1 MSNTGINT
9 KTELVKE
16 KTGVWHYSSILLK
29 NGGIKNTGRNQYILM
44 LWLKE
49 KNKQII
55 QNDYIIKN
63 SNIEIPASKNDLLKI
78 ICVQL
83 KINQTSTEYYNL
95 MECSHEKDGA
105 IEVAKYIVDEIKTN
119 IKSKEAAEIY
129 DYLDYKIYIEK
140 YYNKNTLA
148 PPPDP
153 IVIKEIGV
161 AKWIAMV
168 DTGKPWDH
176 KPKITNR
183 FKVVAVERY
192 TELGN
197 YTRSH
202 YHKYHYHDYYFD
214 VWSNIHFGFVGKYCE
229 FSDSFLLFGSNTQQ
243 MITNL
248 KNLDFFQG
256 DTPADKVSI
265 QLGINLYYTYKD
277 KIEEL
282 NYQTVLDELEK
293 LPSVGKSRLLHYCFD
308 MSEKRITY
316 L

>member
-44 LWLKE
+44 LWLNE

-63 SNIEIPASKNDLLKI
+63 SNIEIPASKNNLLKI

-183 FKVVAVERY
+183 FKAVTVERY

-214 VWSNIHFGFVGKYCE
+214 VRFNIHFGFVGKYCG
-229 FSDSFLLFGSNTQQ
+229 FSDSFLLFGSTTQQ

-248 KNLDFFQG
+248 TNLDFFQG

>member
-1 MSNTGINT
+1 
-9 KTELVKE
+9 
-16 KTGVWHYSSILLK
+16 
-29 NGGIKNTGRNQYILM
+29 M

-119 IKSKEAAEIY
+119 IKSKEASEIY
-129 DYLDYKIYIEK
+129 GYLDYKIYIEK

-161 AKWIAMV
+161 AKWITMV

-183 FKVVAVERY
+183 FKAVAVERY

-214 VWSNIHFGFVGKYCE
+214 VWSNIHFGFVGKYCG

-282 NYQTVLDELEK
+282 NYQVILDELEK

>member
-16 KTGVWHYSSILLK
+16 KMGVWHYSSILLK
-29 NGGIKNTGRNQYILM
+29 NGGIKNIGRNQYILM

-119 IKSKEAAEIY
+119 IKSKEASEIY
-129 DYLDYKIYIEK
+129 GYLDYKIYIEK

-161 AKWIAMV
+161 AKWITMV

-183 FKVVAVERY
+183 FKAVAVERY

-214 VWSNIHFGFVGKYCE
+214 VWSNIHFGFVGKYCG

-282 NYQTVLDELEK
+282 NYQVILDELEK

>member
-1 MSNTGINT
+1 
-9 KTELVKE
+9 
-16 KTGVWHYSSILLK
+16 
-29 NGGIKNTGRNQYILM
+29 
-44 LWLKE
+44 
-49 KNKQII
+49 
-55 QNDYIIKN
+55 
-63 SNIEIPASKNDLLKI
+63 
-78 ICVQL
+78 
-83 KINQTSTEYYNL
+83 

-214 VWSNIHFGFVGKYCE
+214 VWSNIHFGFVGKYCG

>member
-1 MSNTGINT
+1 
-9 KTELVKE
+9 VKE

>member
-1 MSNTGINT
+1 
-9 KTELVKE
+9 
-16 KTGVWHYSSILLK
+16 
-29 NGGIKNTGRNQYILM
+29 
-44 LWLKE
+44 
-49 KNKQII
+49 
-55 QNDYIIKN
+55 
-63 SNIEIPASKNDLLKI
+63 
-78 ICVQL
+78 
-83 KINQTSTEYYNL
+83 

-119 IKSKEAAEIY
+119 IKSKEASEIY
-129 DYLDYKIYIEK
+129 GYLDYKIYIEK

-183 FKVVAVERY
+183 FKAVAVERY

-214 VWSNIHFGFVGKYCE
+214 VWSNIHFGFVGKYCG

-282 NYQTVLDELEK
+282 NYQVILDELEK
-293 LPSVGKSRLLHYCFD
+293 LPSVGRSRLLHYCFD